1 MTICTVY
8 LIDIK
13 SLHTA
18 LVREIEND
26 SVQYMHPDTYRNIA
40 NILSNLKGQ
49 GYDGI
54 EAKVKNTLAQLV
66 SDIVILLI
74 RARLEK
80 IKNGVKIDYSN
91 LTEEEQY
98 IAQSEKDVRYRFEQ
112 VLSATL
118 DGRVKALESIAFKAK
133 ITHVLV
139 RFLKPMVAIAGTDN
153 IRYGPFEEEDV
164 AVIPFEN
171 AKQLIE
177 QGRAIEL
184 PWLDE

>member
-1 MTICTVY
+1 MTICTVS

-13 SLHTA
+13 SLYTA

-54 EAKVKNTLAQLV
+54 EARVKDTLTQLV
-66 SDIVILLI
+66 SDIAMLLI
-74 RARLEK
+74 RTRLEK
-80 IKNGVKIDYSN
+80 IKNDKIDYSN

-98 IAQSEKDVRYRFEQ
+98 IAQSEKDLHHRFDQ

-118 DGRVKALESIAFKAK
+118 DGRVKALESIALKAK

-139 RFLKPMVAIAGTDN
+139 RFLKPMEAIAGTDN
-153 IRYGPFEEEDV
+153 TRYGPFEEEDV

-171 AKQLIE
+171 AKRLIE
-177 QGRAIEL
+177 QGTAIEL